1 MQQNSRASLP
11 IVLGLMTAIGLFA
24 IDMYLP
30 SLPEIGA
37 GLNADSGAV
46 QASLVSFFVAMA
58 LSQLVYGPV
67 SDMIGRKKPLYFGL
81 TLFAVGGIG
90 CALSPSIEWLIG
102 FRALQGVGACAGT
115 VLCRA
120 IVRDLFTGVAAAQ
133 LMSRLMLVFSV
144 SPILAPLAGS
154 MVTTVGS
161 WRAIFGVMVVAAALG
176 VVLAAL
182 LLPETRTAEARS
194 QSSLVGALKSYRT
207 LLRDPYYLGLVLI
220 ASFGMS
226 SYMIYVANSS
236 FVLIEHYGLTPGF
249 YSVVFS
255 LNAISFIG
263 ASQMN
268 GRLSRRFG
276 LRRLIRFAVGG
287 FALAATA
294 LFVLFELGLGS
305 LPLMSALLFVSYGFL
320 GMVIPTSAVLALEGH
335 GRIAGTASALMGTL
349 QFVTASSVIG
359 IASLFFDGTAL
370 PMIGTIAAC
379 AIAVLFIAIM
389 TLRPETTGAFSTEPA
404 DERA

>member
-1 MQQNSRASLP
+1 MSEKTTASLP
-11 IVLGLMTAIGLFA
+11 IVLGLLTAVGLFA

-30 SLPEIGA
+30 SLPEIGIA
-37 GLNADSGAV
+37 LNADDSAV
-46 QASLVSFFVAMA
+46 QASLISFFIAMG

-81 TLFAVGGIG
+81 TLFALGGVG
-90 CALSPSIEWLIG
+90 CALAPSIEWLIA
-102 FRALQGVGACAGT
+102 FRALQGVGACAGA

-120 IVRDLFTGVAAAQ
+120 IVRDLLTGVAAAH

-154 MVTTVGS
+154 LVTTVGS
-161 WRAIFGVMVVAAALG
+161 WRAIFWVM
-176 VVLAAL
+176 VLAAGL
-182 LLPETRTAEARS
+182 GIILVATLLPETRTAEARS
-194 QSSLVGALKSYRT
+194 QSNFRSAIASYGT
-207 LLRDPYYLGLVLI
+207 LLRDPHYLGLVFI

-236 FVLIEHYGLTPGF
+236 FVLIDHYGLSPRL

-255 LNAISFIG
+255 LNAVSFIG

-276 LRRLIRFAVGG
+276 LKRLIRTAVTG
-287 FALAATA
+287 FALASLA
-294 LFVLFELGLGS
+294 LFALFELGLGS
-305 LPLMSALLFVSYGFL
+305 LPLMCALLFVAYGFL
-320 GMVIPTSAVLALEGH
+320 GMVIPTSAVLALDGH
-335 GRIAGTASALMGTL
+335 GKIAGTASALMGTL

-359 IASLFFDGTAL
+359 IASIFADGTAL
-370 PMIGTIAAC
+370 PMVATVAAC
-379 AIAVLFIAIM
+379 ATAVLILATV
-389 TLRPETTGAFSTEPA
+389 TLRQKPATADADAISETP
-404 DERA
+404 

>member
-1 MQQNSRASLP
+1 MQRQNIKASLP
-11 IVLGLMTAIGLFA
+11 IVLGLLTAIGLFA

-30 SLPEIGA
+30 ALPEIGEGLHA
-37 GLNADSGAV
+37 GSSAV

-81 TLFAVGGIG
+81 SLFSIGAVG
-90 CALSPSIEWLIG
+90 CALSPSIEWLVG
-102 FRALQGVGACAGT
+102 FRALQGVGACAGA
-115 VLCRA
+115 VICRA

-133 LMSRLMLVFSV
+133 LMSRLLLVFSV

-154 MVTTVGS
+154 GVTLAAS
-161 WRAIFGVMVVAAALG
+161 WRAIFWVMVLAAALG
-176 VVLAAL
+176 AVLVTL
-182 LLPETRTAEARS
+182 LLPETRSEEARS
-194 QSSLVGALKSYRT
+194 QSSFGSALASYGA

-220 ASFGMS
+220 ASFGMA

-236 FVLIEHYGLTPGF
+236 FVLIEHYGLSPSL

-255 LNAISFIG
+255 MNAVSFIG

-268 GRLSRRFG
+268 GRLSRHFG
-276 LRRLIRFAVGG
+276 LRRLIRFAVAG
-287 FALAATA
+287 FALASTM
-294 LFVLFELGLGS
+294 LFVAFASGFGGLPV
-305 LPLMSALLFVSYGFL
+305 LSALLFVAYGFL
-320 GMVIPTSAVLALEGH
+320 GMVIPTSAVLALESH

-359 IASLFFDGTAL
+359 VASLFFDGTAL
-370 PMIGTIAAC
+370 PMVTTIAAC
-379 AIAVLFIAIM
+379 SLTVLFLAAL
-389 TLRPETTGAFSTEPA
+389 TLRPATAAQTAE
-404 DERA
+404 ERP

>member
-1 MQQNSRASLP
+1 MQQQSIKASLP
-11 IVLGLMTAIGLFA
+11 IVLGLLTAIGLFA

-30 SLPEIGA
+30 ALPEIGEGLHA
-37 GLNADSGAV
+37 GSSAV

-81 TLFAVGGIG
+81 SLFSIGAVG
-90 CALSPSIEWLIG
+90 CALSPSIEWLVG
-102 FRALQGVGACAGT
+102 FRALQGVGACAGA
-115 VLCRA
+115 VICRA

-133 LMSRLMLVFSV
+133 LMSRLLLVFSV

-154 MVTTVGS
+154 GVTLAAS
-161 WRAIFGVMVVAAALG
+161 WRAIFWVMVAAAALG
-176 VVLAAL
+176 AVLVTL
-182 LLPETRTAEARS
+182 LLPETRSEEARS
-194 QSSLVGALKSYRT
+194 QSSFGSALASYGT

-220 ASFGMS
+220 ASFGMA

-236 FVLIEHYGLTPGF
+236 FVLIEHYGLSPSL

-255 LNAISFIG
+255 MNAVSFIG

-276 LRRLIRFAVGG
+276 LRRLIRFAVAG
-287 FALAATA
+287 FALASTA
-294 LFVLFELGLGS
+294 LFAAFASGLGS
-305 LPLMSALLFVSYGFL
+305 LPVLSALLFVAYGFL
-320 GMVIPTSAVLALEGH
+320 GMVIPTSAVLALESH

-359 IASLFFDGTAL
+359 VASLFFDGTAL
-370 PMIGTIAAC
+370 PMVTTIAAC
-379 AIAVLFIAIM
+379 SLTVLFLAAL
-389 TLRPETTGAFSTEPA
+389 TLRPATAAQTAE
-404 DERA
+404 ERP

>member
-1 MQQNSRASLP
+1 MQQQNIKASLP
-11 IVLGLMTAIGLFA
+11 IVLGLLTAIGLFA

-30 SLPEIGA
+30 ALPEIGEGLHA
-37 GLNADSGAV
+37 GSSAV

-81 TLFAVGGIG
+81 SLFSIGAVG

-102 FRALQGVGACAGT
+102 FRALQGVGACAGA
-115 VLCRA
+115 VICRA

-133 LMSRLMLVFSV
+133 LMSRLLLVFSV

-154 MVTTVGS
+154 GVTLTAS
-161 WRAIFGVMVVAAALG
+161 WRAIFWVMVLAAAVGATL
-176 VVLAAL
+176 VAL
-182 LLPETRTAEARS
+182 LLPETRSEEARS
-194 QSSLVGALKSYRT
+194 QSSLGSALSSYAT

-220 ASFGMS
+220 ASFGMA

-236 FVLIEHYGLTPGF
+236 FVLIEHYRLSPSL

-255 LNAISFIG
+255 MNAVSFIG

-276 LRRLIRFAVGG
+276 LRRLIRFAVAG
-287 FALAATA
+287 FALASTM
-294 LFVLFELGLGS
+294 LFVAFAYGFGS
-305 LPLMSALLFVSYGFL
+305 LPVLSALLFIAYGFL
-320 GMVIPTSAVLALEGH
+320 GMVIPTSAVLALESH

-359 IASLFFDGTAL
+359 VASLFFDGTAL
-370 PMIGTIAAC
+370 PMVATIAAC
-379 AIAVLFIAIM
+379 SLIVLFLAAL
-389 TLRPETTGAFSTEPA
+389 TLRPAAAAQPA
-404 DERA
+404 EERL

>member
-1 MQQNSRASLP
+1 MSEKTTASLP
-11 IVLGLMTAIGLFA
+11 IVLGLLTAVGLFA

-30 SLPEIGA
+30 SLPEIGIA
-37 GLNADSGAV
+37 LNADDGAV
-46 QASLVSFFVAMA
+46 QASLISFFVAMG

-81 TLFAVGGIG
+81 VLFALGGVG
-90 CALSPSIEWLIG
+90 CALAPSIEWLIA
-102 FRALQGVGACAGT
+102 FRALQGVGACAGA

-120 IVRDLFTGVAAAQ
+120 IVRDLLTGVAAAH

-154 MVTTVGS
+154 LVTTVGS
-161 WRAIFGVMVVAAALG
+161 WRAIFWVM
-176 VVLAAL
+176 VLAAGL
-182 LLPETRTAEARS
+182 GIILVATLLPETRTAEARS
-194 QSSLVGALKSYRT
+194 QSNFRSAIASYGT
-207 LLRDPYYLGLVLI
+207 LLRDPHYLGLVFI

-236 FVLIEHYGLTPGF
+236 FVLIDHYGLSPRL

-255 LNAISFIG
+255 LNAVSFIG

-276 LRRLIRFAVGG
+276 LKRLIRTAVTG
-287 FALAATA
+287 FALASLA
-294 LFVLFELGLGS
+294 LFALFELGLGS
-305 LPLMSALLFVSYGFL
+305 LPLMCALLFVAYGFL
-320 GMVIPTSAVLALEGH
+320 GMVIPTSAVLALDGH
-335 GRIAGTASALMGTL
+335 GKIAGTASALMGTL

-359 IASLFFDGTAL
+359 IASIFADGTAL
-370 PMIGTIAAC
+370 PMVATVAAC
-379 AIAVLFIAIM
+379 ATAVLILATV
-389 TLRPETTGAFSTEPA
+389 TLRQKPATAGANAISETP
-404 DERA
+404 

>member
-1 MQQNSRASLP
+1 MQQQNIKASLP
-11 IVLGLMTAIGLFA
+11 VVLGLLTAIGLFA

-30 SLPEIGA
+30 ALPEIGEGLHA
-37 GLNADSGAV
+37 GSGAV

-81 TLFAVGGIG
+81 SLFSIGAIG
-90 CALSPSIEWLIG
+90 CALSPTIEWLVA
-102 FRALQGVGACAGT
+102 FRALQGVGACAGA
-115 VLCRA
+115 VICRA

-133 LMSRLMLVFSV
+133 LMSRLLLVFSV

-154 MVTTVGS
+154 AVTLAAS
-161 WRAIFGVMVVAAALG
+161 WRAIFWVMVLAAALG
-176 VVLAAL
+176 AVLVTL
-182 LLPETRTAEARS
+182 LLPETRSEEARS
-194 QSSLVGALKSYRT
+194 QSSFGSALASYGT

-220 ASFGMS
+220 ASFGMA

-236 FVLIEHYGLTPGF
+236 FVLIEHYGLSPSL

-255 LNAISFIG
+255 MNAVSFIG

-276 LRRLIRFAVGG
+276 LRRLIRFAVAG
-287 FALAATA
+287 FALASTM
-294 LFVLFELGLGS
+294 LFVAFASGFGS
-305 LPLMSALLFVSYGFL
+305 LPVLSALLFVAYGFL
-320 GMVIPTSAVLALEGH
+320 GMVIPTSAVLALESH

-359 IASLFFDGTAL
+359 VASLFFDGTAM
-370 PMIGTIAAC
+370 PMVTTIAAC
-379 AIAVLFIAIM
+379 SLMVLFLAAL
-389 TLRPETTGAFSTEPA
+389 TLRPAAAAEPA
-404 DERA
+404 EERL

>member
-1 MQQNSRASLP
+1 MQQQNIKASLP
-11 IVLGLMTAIGLFA
+11 IVLGLLTAIGLFA

-30 SLPEIGA
+30 ALPEIGEGLQA
-37 GLNADSGAV
+37 GSGAV

-81 TLFAVGGIG
+81 SLFSIGAVG

-102 FRALQGVGACAGT
+102 FRALQGVGACAGA
-115 VLCRA
+115 VICRA
-120 IVRDLFTGVAAAQ
+120 VVRDLFTGVAAAQ
-133 LMSRLMLVFSV
+133 LMSRLLLVFSV

-154 MVTTVGS
+154 AVTLAAS
-161 WRAIFGVMVVAAALG
+161 WRAIFWLMVLAAALG
-176 VVLAAL
+176 AVLVSL
-182 LLPETRTAEARS
+182 LLPETRSQEARS
-194 QSSLVGALKSYRT
+194 QSSFGSALASYGT

-220 ASFGMS
+220 ASFGMA

-236 FVLIEHYGLTPGF
+236 FVLIEHYRLSPSL

-255 LNAISFIG
+255 MNAVSFIG

-276 LRRLIRFAVGG
+276 LRRLIRFAVAG
-287 FALAATA
+287 FALASTM
-294 LFVLFELGLGS
+294 LFVAFASGFGS
-305 LPLMSALLFVSYGFL
+305 LPVLSALLFVAYGFL
-320 GMVIPTSAVLALEGH
+320 GMVIPTSAVLALESH

-359 IASLFFDGTAL
+359 VASLFFDGTAL
-370 PMIGTIAAC
+370 PMVSTIAAC
-379 AIAVLFIAIM
+379 SLMVLFLAAL
-389 TLRPETTGAFSTEPA
+389 TLRPAAAAQPA
-404 DERA
+404 EERP

>member
-1 MQQNSRASLP
+1 MQQQNIKASLP
-11 IVLGLMTAIGLFA
+11 VVLGLLTAIGLFA

-30 SLPEIGA
+30 ALPEIGEGLHA
-37 GLNADSGAV
+37 GSGAV

-81 TLFAVGGIG
+81 SLFSIGAIG
-90 CALSPSIEWLIG
+90 CALSPTIEWLVA
-102 FRALQGVGACAGT
+102 FRALQGVGACAGA
-115 VLCRA
+115 VICRA

-133 LMSRLMLVFSV
+133 LMSRLLLVFSV

-154 MVTTVGS
+154 AVTLAAS
-161 WRAIFGVMVVAAALG
+161 WRAIFWVMVLAAALG
-176 VVLAAL
+176 AVLVTL
-182 LLPETRTAEARS
+182 LLPETRSEEARS
-194 QSSLVGALKSYRT
+194 QSSFGSALASYGT

-220 ASFGMS
+220 ASFGMA

-236 FVLIEHYGLTPGF
+236 FVLIEHYGLSPSL

-255 LNAISFIG
+255 MNAVSFIG

-276 LRRLIRFAVGG
+276 LRRLIRFAVAG
-287 FALAATA
+287 FALASTM
-294 LFVLFELGLGS
+294 LFVAFASGFGS
-305 LPLMSALLFVSYGFL
+305 LPVLSALLFVAYGFL
-320 GMVIPTSAVLALEGH
+320 GMVIPTSAVLALESH

-359 IASLFFDGTAL
+359 VASLFFDGTAM
-370 PMIGTIAAC
+370 PMVATIAAC
-379 AIAVLFIAIM
+379 SLMVLFLAAL
-389 TLRPETTGAFSTEPA
+389 TLRPAAAAETAE
-404 DERA
+404 ERL

>member
-1 MQQNSRASLP
+1 MSEKTTASLP
-11 IVLGLMTAIGLFA
+11 IVLGLLTAVGLFA

-30 SLPEIGA
+30 SLPEIGIA
-37 GLNADSGAV
+37 LNADDGAV
-46 QASLVSFFVAMA
+46 QASLISFFVAMG

-81 TLFAVGGIG
+81 VLFALGGVG
-90 CALSPSIEWLIG
+90 CALAPSIEWLIA
-102 FRALQGVGACAGT
+102 FRALQGVGACAGA

-120 IVRDLFTGVAAAQ
+120 IVRDLLTGVAAAH

-154 MVTTVGS
+154 LVTTVGS
-161 WRAIFGVMVVAAALG
+161 WRAIFWVM
-176 VVLAAL
+176 VLAAGL
-182 LLPETRTAEARS
+182 GIILVAALLPETRTAEARS
-194 QSSLVGALKSYRT
+194 QSNFRSAIASYGT
-207 LLRDPYYLGLVLI
+207 LLRDPHYLGLVFI

-236 FVLIEHYGLTPGF
+236 FVLIDHYGLSPRL

-255 LNAISFIG
+255 LNAVSFIG

-276 LRRLIRFAVGG
+276 LKRLIRTAVTG
-287 FALAATA
+287 FALASLA
-294 LFVLFELGLGS
+294 LFALFELGLGS
-305 LPLMSALLFVSYGFL
+305 LPLMCALLFVAYGFL
-320 GMVIPTSAVLALEGH
+320 GMVIPTSAVLALDGH
-335 GRIAGTASALMGTL
+335 GKIAGTASALMGTL

-359 IASLFFDGTAL
+359 IASIFADGTAL
-370 PMIGTIAAC
+370 PMVATVAAC
-379 AIAVLFIAIM
+379 ATAVLILATV
-389 TLRPETTGAFSTEPA
+389 TLRQKPATADGNAISETP
-404 DERA
+404 